1 MAGRTDR
8 AARTI
13 AAPRDAIYR
22 ALIDPEL
29 LVQWL
34 PPKGMAGR
42 FEAFDARPGGRYRMI
57 LRYLDSTEA
66 GKAGGGEDVV
76 EGRFVS
82 LVPGTQIVQSADFE
96 SDDPAFAGT
105 MTVDWT
111 LRDVDGG
118 TEVTVE
124 CRDVP
129 SGISAED
136 HAAGLASSLENL
148 AALLEQPGANA

>member
-29 LVQWL
+29 LLRWL
-34 PPKGMAGR
+34 PPEGMAGR
-42 FEAFDARPGGRYRMI
+42 FEAFDARPGGHYRMI
-57 LRYLDSTEA
+57 LRYLDSSA
-66 GKAGGGEDVV
+66 GKTGTGEDVV

-82 LVPGTQIVQSADFE
+82 FIPGLQVVQSADFE
-96 SDDPAFAGT
+96 SGDPAFAGT
-105 MTVDWT
+105 MTIDWT
-111 LRDVDGG
+111 LRDTPDG
-118 TEVTVE
+118 TEVLVE

-148 AALLEQPGANA
+148 AALLEEPGANA

>member
-22 ALIDPEL
+22 ALVDPEL
-29 LVQWL
+29 LLHWL
-34 PPKGMAGR
+34 PPEGMTGR

-57 LRYLDSTEA
+57 LRYPDASA

-82 LVPGTQIVQSADFE
+82 FTPGVQIVQAADFE
-96 SDDPAFAGT
+96 SDDPAFTGT
-105 MTVDWT
+105 MTIDWM
-111 LRDVDGG
+111 LRDAPGG
-118 TEVTVE
+118 TEVLVE

-148 AALLEQPGANA
+148 AALLEEPGANA

>member
-13 AAPRDAIYR
+13 RAPRDAVYR
-22 ALIDPEL
+22 ALVDPEL
-29 LVQWL
+29 LLRWL
-34 PPKGMAGR
+34 PPEGMEGR

-57 LRYLDSTEA
+57 LRYLDPREA

-76 EGRFVS
+76 EGRFVA
-82 LVPGTQIVQSADFE
+82 LVPGEKVVQSGDFE

-105 MTVDWT
+105 MTTAWR
-111 LRDVDGG
+111 LREVTGG
-118 TEVTVE
+118 TELSIE

-136 HAAGLASSLENL
+136 HQAGIASSLENL
-148 AALLEQPGANA
+148 AALLEPRGAKA